1 MTLILIRTPALQNR
15 RSLEIIPPV
24 PELHLLALVLI
35 APLMNM
41 NIVMSSKIASLK
53 IVLDKSGIAPK

>member
-1 MTLILIRTPALQNR
+1 MTLILIPAPALPSR
-15 RSLEIIPPV
+15 HSLEIIQQA

-41 NIVMSSKIASLK
+41 NIVMSLKIASLNM
-53 IVLDKSGIAPK
+53 VLDKSGIAPK

>member
-1 MTLILIRTPALQNR
+1 MTLILIQAPALPNR
-15 RSLEIIPPV
+15 HSLEIILPA

-41 NIVMSSKIASLK
+41 NIVMSSKIVSLK
-53 IVLDKSGIAPK
+53 MVLDKSGIAPK